1 LIVAHSPLVL
11 VPGLGCTSRLFEPQ
25 LLALKP
31 HGEVMVLD
39 HRADSSMREIARRFL
54 DHAPPRFALAGL
66 SMGGYIS
73 FEIMRLA
80 PERVNR
86 LALLDTNAV
95 ADSTERKEPRRKLAA
110 RVGQGELMSAAA
122 ALYPGY
128 VHPARHE
135 DHHLRQ
141 IYFDMMAETGADAFV
156 RQLMAIATRQSAL
169 PILPA
174 IAVPTLVIV
183 GAEDS
188 ATPLAQAEEI
198 AHGIIGA
205 RLEIIPDCGHLS
217 TLEKPETV
225 TRLLAGWW
233 V

>member
-1 LIVAHSPLVL
+1 MADSPLVL
-11 VPGLGCTSRLFEPQ
+11 VPGLGCTAGLFGPQ
-25 LLALKP
+25 LPALKS
-31 HGEVMVLD
+31 HGEVMVVD
-39 HRADSSMREIARRFL
+39 HRADSSMGDIARRFL

-66 SMGGYIS
+66 SMGGYIA

-80 PERVNR
+80 PERVTR

-95 ADSTERKEPRRKLAA
+95 ADSKERKETRRELAA

-135 DHHLRQ
+135 DRHLQQ

-156 RQLMAIATRQSAL
+156 RQLMAIAARQSAL
-169 PILPA
+169 SILPA
-174 IAVPTLVIV
+174 IAVPTLVVV

-198 AHGIIGA
+198 AHGITGA

-217 TLEKPETV
+217 TLEKPQTL
-225 TRLLAGWW
+225 TRLLADWW